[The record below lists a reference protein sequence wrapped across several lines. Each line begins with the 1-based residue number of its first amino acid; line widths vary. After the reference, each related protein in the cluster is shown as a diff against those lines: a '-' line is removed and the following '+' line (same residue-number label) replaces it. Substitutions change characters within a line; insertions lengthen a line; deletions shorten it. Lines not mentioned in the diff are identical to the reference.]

1 VALLKQELRYPS
13 YVILDGESEWLYK
26 VKGYKTPDDLL
37 PILKYY
43 GSNQYKVMSWSEF
56 NELKTL

>member
-1 VALLKQELRYPS
+1 MRYPS

-26 VKGYKTPDDLL
+26 VKGYKTPEDLL

-43 GSNQYKVMSWSEF
+43 GSDQYKVMSWTEF
-56 NELKTL
+56 NEAKSL